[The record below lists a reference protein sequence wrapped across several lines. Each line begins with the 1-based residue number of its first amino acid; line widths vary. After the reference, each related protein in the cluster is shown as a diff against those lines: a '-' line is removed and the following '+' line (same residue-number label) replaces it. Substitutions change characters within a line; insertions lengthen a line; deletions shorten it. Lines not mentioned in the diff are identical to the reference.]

1 MSSKL
6 KNSTSV
12 LALLLTV
19 MVAATAAQAQP
30 ADSVETVTVSG
41 IRKSI
46 DDAINTKRE
55 SSVIMDAISAEDI
68 GKLPDQNVAE
78 TLSRIPGVQ
87 ITRMEGQGTAISVRG
102 INLNKVELNGQNFV
116 GSAADGAPKLAD
128 IAPELLAAA
137 EVIKSPS
144 ADQSEGWLGA
154 IINLKTKRPLDFN
167 EPVYAGR
174 ISGMYADRADAGGGK
189 VSAFTAHQFFDNT
202 VGALL
207 AVSFSDE
214 AGRSDQY
221 SSGGWTK
228 LSGLVDVDGDGKT
241 DTFTM
246 PLRLQQFVDGYRDK
260 NLALNGS
267 LQWRPN
273 NDWNINFDGLY
284 SRFDTKRILTAA
296 QAILTANITNGKILP
311 DGTLASANYSGVTWR
326 PLAYNEDLWSS
337 TNALSIVA
345 DYNHGPLQAHFSAS
359 QSQGTGLGRDGL
371 TTDASSTGNA
381 QVLVARQIAGQD
393 TVGVAY
399 ALGTNNISPNYTLTT
414 NFNTLD
420 PSHYE
425 IFSSFDATYPI
436 SNRGRDMSA
445 DARYELNW
453 WLLKAIKA
461 GARVENV
468 SIYSAQRMA
477 NYPPFNTYDPTPANS
492 LRVTE
497 VPGLNYGR
505 TISGFLDGVDGN
517 YARTLLSG
525 VPDPTA
531 WRTFLHATGPD
542 LSSLSSLG
550 SIAQVH
556 QQTNAAYVKTE
567 LGGDVF
573 GMPFDGDAGLR
584 WVDTHRNAF
593 GYTIV
598 GGATAV
604 PTTVVKHF
612 DLLLPSANLVLHP
625 SDNFDVRIDAAKVTA
640 RPPLNLTSVAT
651 SLALVSG
658 TGAAGNPNLKP
669 FVATQYDLSAE
680 WYIGPASMVSM
691 AVFTKD
697 VSAFTRIVQVT
708 ENHPEAPNNT
718 TGSTI
723 YLVNRPVNGES
734 GKVSGYEISYQHALN
749 FLPEPFDGLGY
760 QLTYTHSDSRTPNI
774 DEFSARALPLPY
786 ASKHSANAVLYYE
799 KYGFSARLAYN
810 YRSAFL
816 VAQQGSASGGSLFGD
831 GRSQWDVSASYELT
845 DQYRI
850 TFEGVNLGKNINSFY
865 VGNKNRI
872 YNAFMD
878 DTRFYVGL
886 AATF

>member
-1 MSSKL
+1 MASIL
-6 KNSTSV
+6 KNSTSI
-12 LALLLTV
+12 LALAFTIL
-19 MVAATAAQAQP
+19 AAGTAARAQTAP
-30 ADSVETVTVSG
+30 EDVESVTVSG

-46 DDAINTKRE
+46 EDSIDTKRQ
-55 SSVIMDAISAEDI
+55 SAVIMDSISAEDI

-87 ITRMEGQGTAISVRG
+87 ITRMEGQGTAVSVRG

-128 IAPELLAAA
+128 IAPELLASV

-144 ADQSEGWLGA
+144 ADQAEGWLGA
-154 IINLKTKRPLDFN
+154 IINLKTKRPLDFS

-174 ISGMYADRADAGGGK
+174 VSGVYADRVDAGGGK
-189 VSAFTAHQFFDNT
+189 VSALAAHQFLDDT
-202 VGALL
+202 LGALL
-207 AVSFSDE
+207 SVSFSDE
-214 AGRSDQY
+214 PGRSDQY
-221 SSGGWTK
+221 SSGGWAK
-228 LSGLVDVDGDGKT
+228 LATDINGDGVA
-241 DTFTM
+241 DTITM
-246 PLRLQQFVDGYRDK
+246 PLRLQQFVDVYRDK

-273 NDWNINFDGLY
+273 SDWNINFDGLY
-284 SRFDTKRILTAA
+284 TRFDARRLLTGAQSILTAA
-296 QAILTANITNGKILP
+296 ITNGTVLS
-311 DGTLASANYSGVTWR
+311 DGTLASGTYSGVTYR
-326 PLAYNEDLWSS
+326 PITYNEDSWSS
-337 TNALSIVA
+337 TNALSLTA
-345 DYNHGPLQAHFSAS
+345 DYTHGPLQMHFSAS
-359 QSQGTGLGRDGL
+359 QSQGNGLGRDGL

-393 TVGVAY
+393 TVGVKY
-399 ALGTNNISPNYTLTT
+399 ALGKNNISPNYSLIT

-420 PSHYE
+420 PANYE
-425 IFSSFDATYPI
+425 IYASFDATYPI

-453 WLLKAIKA
+453 WFLKAIKA

-468 SIYSAQRMA
+468 NIYSAQRMA
-477 NYPPFNTYDPTPANS
+477 TYPPFNTYDPTPANS

-497 VPGLNYGR
+497 VPGLNYGN
-505 TISGFLDGVDGN
+505 TITDFLGGIGGDFP
-517 YARTLLSG
+517 RTLLSAFPEPS
-525 VPDPTA
+525 VFRA
-531 WRTFLHATGPD
+531 FLHATGPD

-550 SIAQVH
+550 SVAQVH
-556 QQTNAAYVKTE
+556 QQTNATYVKTE
-567 LGGDVF
+567 LGGDIF
-573 GMPFDGDAGLR
+573 GLPFDGDAGLR

-598 GGATAV
+598 GGASAV

-625 SDNFDVRIDAAKVTA
+625 SDHFDVRLDAAKVTA

-669 FVATQYDLSAE
+669 FVATQYDISAE
-680 WYIGPASMVSM
+680 WYIDAASMVSV
-691 AVFTKD
+691 AAFTKD

-718 TGSTI
+718 NGSTV
-723 YLVNRPVNGES
+723 YLVNRPVNGDH
-734 GKVSGYEISYQHALN
+734 GTIAGYEINYQHALS

-760 QLTYTHSDSRTPNI
+760 QLTYTHSDSRTPNV
-774 DEFSARALPLPY
+774 DEFTGKILPMPY

-816 VAQQGSASGGSLFGD
+816 VAQQGAASGGSLFGD
-831 GRSQWDVSASYELT
+831 GRGQYDISASYDLT
-845 DQYRI
+845 DQYKI
-850 TFEGVNLGKNINSFY
+850 TFEGVNIGKNINSFY

>member
-1 MSSKL
+1 MSPTL
-6 KNSTSV
+6 KASTSV
-12 LALLLTV
+12 LALLFGIMAGGTK
-19 MVAATAAQAQP
+19 AQAQP
-30 ADSVETVTVSG
+30 APDGVESVTVSG

-46 DDAINTKRE
+46 EDAIDTKRA
-55 SSVIMDAISAEDI
+55 SAVIMDSISAEDI

-78 TLSRIPGVQ
+78 TLSRVPGVQ
-87 ITRMEGQGTAISVRG
+87 ITRMEGQGTAVSVRG

-128 IAPELLAAA
+128 IAPELLASA

-144 ADQSEGWLGA
+144 ADQPEGWLGA

-174 ISGMYADRADAGGGK
+174 ISGTYADQVGAGGGK

-228 LSGLVDVDGDGKT
+228 LTIDINGDGVP

-246 PLRLQQFVDGYRDK
+246 PLRLQQFADIYRDK

-273 NDWNINFDGLY
+273 SDWNINFDGLY

-296 QAILTANITNGKILP
+296 QAILTANITNGKLLS
-311 DGTLASANYSGVTWR
+311 DGTLASANYGGVTWR
-326 PLAYNEDLWSS
+326 PLDYNEDSRSS
-337 TNALSIVA
+337 TNALSLVA
-345 DYNHGPLQAHFSAS
+345 DYSHGPLQAHFSAS

-393 TVGVAY
+393 TVSVAY
-399 ALGTNNISPNYTLTT
+399 ALGNNNISPNYTLTT

-420 PSHYE
+420 PSQYE

-461 GARVENV
+461 GARVEDV

-477 NYPPFNTYDPTPANS
+477 SYPPFNTYDPTPANS

-505 TISGFLDGVDGN
+505 TITSFLDGVDGN
-517 YARTLLSG
+517 FSRTLLSG
-525 VPDPTA
+525 VPDPA
-531 WRTFLHATGPD
+531 VWRAFLHATGPD
-542 LSSLSSLG
+542 LTSLASLG

-556 QQTNAAYVKTE
+556 QQTNAAYIKTE
-567 LGGDVF
+567 LGGDLF

-625 SDNFDVRIDAAKVTA
+625 SDNFDVRLDAAKVTA

-680 WYIGPASMVSM
+680 WYIGPASMVSV
-691 AVFTKD
+691 ALFTKD

-734 GKVSGYEISYQHALN
+734 GTVSGYEISYQHALN

-810 YRSAFL
+810 YRSSFL
-816 VAQQGSASGGSLFGD
+816 VAQQGAASGGSLFGD
-831 GRSQWDVSASYELT
+831 GRSQWDVSASYDLT
-845 DQYRI
+845 DQYKV
-850 TFEGVNLGKNINSFY
+850 TFEGVNIGKNINSFY

-878 DTRFYVGL
+878 DTRYYVGI

>member
-1 MSSKL
+1 MLFKL
-6 KNSTSV
+6 RNSASI
-12 LALLLTV
+12 LALLCGVT
-19 MVAATAAQAQP
+19 AGGTAAMAQTT
-30 ADSVETVTVSG
+30 ADSVESVTVSG

-46 DDAINTKRE
+46 EDSIDTKRQ
-55 SSVIMDAISAEDI
+55 SAVILDAISAEDI

-87 ITRMEGQGTAISVRG
+87 ITRMEGQGSYVSVRG
-102 INLNKVELNGQNFV
+102 ITLNKVELNGQNFV
-116 GSAADGAPKLAD
+116 GSAADGAPKLGD
-128 IAPELLAAA
+128 IAPELLASA

-144 ADQSEGWLGA
+144 ADQPEGWLGA
-154 IINLKTKRPLDFN
+154 IINLKTKRPLDFT

-174 ISGMYADRADAGGGK
+174 VSGMYADRVDAGGGK
-189 VSAFTAHQFFDNT
+189 VSALAAHQFLDNT

-214 AGRSDQY
+214 PGRSDQY
-221 SSGGWTK
+221 SSGGWVK
-228 LSGLVDVDGDGKT
+228 LAGLVDVNGDGAP

-246 PLRLQQFVDGYRDK
+246 PLRLQQFVDVYRDK

-273 NDWNINFDGLY
+273 NDWNVILDGLY
-284 SRFDTKRILTAA
+284 SRSDAYRRLTGAQNILTAS
-296 QAILTANITNGKILP
+296 ITNGTILS
-311 DGTLASANYSGVTWR
+311 DGTLASGTYSGVTYR
-326 PLAYNEDLWSS
+326 PITYNEDSWSS
-337 TNALSIVA
+337 TNALSVVA
-345 DYNHGPLQAHFSAS
+345 DYNHGPWQAHFSAS
-359 QSQGTGLGRDGL
+359 QSQGNGVGRDGL

-393 TVGVAY
+393 TVGVNY
-399 ALGTNNISPNYTLTT
+399 ALGTNNVSPNYSLTT

-420 PSHYE
+420 PSQYE
-425 IFSSFDATYPI
+425 IYASFDANYPI

-453 WLLKAIKA
+453 WLFKAIKA
-461 GARVENV
+461 GARLEDV

-477 NYPPFNTYDPTPANS
+477 TYPPFSTYDPTPANS

-497 VPGLNYGR
+497 VPGLNYGP
-505 TISGFLDGVDGN
+505 TITDFLGGVGGN
-517 YARTLLSG
+517 FPRTLLTAD
-525 VPDPTA
+525 PDPA
-531 WRTFLHATGPD
+531 IFRAFLHATGPD

-550 SIAQVH
+550 SVAQVH
-556 QQTNAAYVKTE
+556 QQTNALFVKTE
-567 LGGDVF
+567 LGGDLF
-573 GMPFDGDAGLR
+573 GIPFDGDAGLR

-598 GGATAV
+598 GTSAV
-604 PTTVVKHF
+604 PTSVVKHF

-625 SDNFDVRIDAAKVTA
+625 SDHFDVRLDAAKVTA

-651 SLALVSG
+651 TLALVSG

-669 FVATQYDLSAE
+669 FVATQFDLSAE
-680 WYIGPASMVSM
+680 WYIDPASMVSL

-697 VSAFTRIVQVT
+697 VSAFTRIIQVT

-718 TGSTI
+718 NGSTV
-723 YLVNRPVNGES
+723 YLVNRPVNGDH
-734 GKVSGYEISYQHALN
+734 GTVAGYEINYQHALS
-749 FLPEPFDGLGY
+749 FLPSPFDGLGY

-774 DEFSARALPLPY
+774 DEFTGKPLPMPA
-786 ASKHSANAVLYYE
+786 ASKHSANVVLYYE
-799 KYGFSARLAYN
+799 KYGFSTRLAYN

-816 VAQQGSASGGSLFGD
+816 VSQQGAASGGSLFGD
-831 GRSQWDVSASYELT
+831 GRGQYDISASYDLT
-845 DQYRI
+845 DQYKI

-865 VGNKNRI
+865 VGDKNRI
-872 YNAFMD
+872 FNAFMD